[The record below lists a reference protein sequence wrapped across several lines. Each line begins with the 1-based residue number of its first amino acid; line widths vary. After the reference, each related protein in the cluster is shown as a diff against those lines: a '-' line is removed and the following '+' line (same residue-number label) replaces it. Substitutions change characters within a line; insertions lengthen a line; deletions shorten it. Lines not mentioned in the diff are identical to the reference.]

1 MKIKTV
7 IPYLLAMSAFSIPA
21 SPRAQAD
28 VTRDDGNTGRTR
40 LEIPAELKNKVAMN
54 TNTANLFIPAMDM
67 KYDMQ
72 IMDNKYL
79 DDKADELVDA
89 YMSNMLDAQQ
99 RLGPMLGTRGYRAA
113 VLRELP
119 GAPVGHHCVFGQY
132 TQLAR
137 ALQEMGDTLTIVP
150 HDASR
155 ACTSFKA
162 LMKKKYSGP
171 EFAGAIHQGNM
182 YETDAEYNAALDR
195 YLAAHKITPKTNA
208 SVRAKAE
215 QEFARSNFSAD
226 ELSPGSMMLV
236 RNGGHL
242 IMYLGRGRVVNGHF
256 VADKNGRHMYVGHN
270 RERMGD
276 LIETWGT
283 RNIFA
288 SDTRKI
294 ARVLYSQEWRKIE
307 TLSDSD
313 LLKYVAPRPETRGQ
327 LMTAS
332 RAELLRLARERY
344 FHQAMPTQ
352 PQNQGRGA
360 LAMNEV
366 PQDNTM
372 TILQM
377 SQRTI

>member
-1 MKIKTV
+1 MKMKII
-7 IPYLLAMSAFSIPA
+7 IPYFLAMYAISIP
-21 SPRAQAD
+21 SSSRVRGNMIQHK
-28 VTRDDGNTGRTR
+28 RDFVRPR
-40 LEIPAELKNKVAMN
+40 LEIPTELKNQIAINNSKF
-54 TNTANLFIPAMDM
+54 TRTIPALDM
-67 KYDMQ
+67 KYYMQ
-72 IMDNKYL
+72 FMDNKYL
-79 DDKADELVDA
+79 DNKADELVDA
-89 YMSNMLDAQQ
+89 YMNNMLDAQQ
-99 RLGPMLGTRGYRAA
+99 RLAPMLGKRGYRAA

-119 GAPVGHHCVFGQY
+119 GAPVGNHCVFGQY

-155 ACTSFKA
+155 ACTTFKA

-171 EFAGAIHQGNM
+171 EFAGVIRQGRM
-182 YETDAEYNAALDR
+182 YENDAAYDAALNR
-195 YLAAHKITPKTNA
+195 YLASQKITSKTNA
-208 SVRAKAE
+208 SVRIKAE
-215 QEFARSNFSAD
+215 KAFARNNFSAD

-242 IMYLGRGRVVNGHF
+242 IMYLGRGRIVKGNF

-276 LIETWGT
+276 LVETWGT

-307 TLSDSD
+307 NLSDSD
-313 LLKYVAPRPETRGQ
+313 LLQYVAPKPDTRGR
-327 LMTAS
+327 LAGAS
-332 RAELLRLARERY
+332 REELLKLARERY
-344 FHQAMPTQ
+344 FHQAMPVQQ
-352 PQNQGRGA
+352 PNHVRGI
-360 LAMNEV
+360 LTMNKV
-366 PQDNTM
+366 PQDNTI
-372 TILQM
+372 TILQK